1 MERYKIE
8 VEFSAESWDDAH
20 ELFDQMRIDY
30 ENSKAYQVNKYLCPG
45 ARIRLTLVNAKKP
58 KGEK

>member
-8 VEFSAESWDDAH
+8 VEFAAESWDDAH

-30 ENSKAYQVNKYLCPG
+30 ENSKAYQVNKYCCPG
-45 ARIRLTLVNAKKP
+45 ASIKLVNAEKK
-58 KGEK
+58 EV